1 MRHTNRESNPSNPK
15 ESSAGRYHRTGEI
28 SRVRNFF
35 GNKDCTFRVL
45 SVKQGR
51 NSMFILEQTNL
62 SRDSAQ
68 LFTSTAAT
76 QEADLVLASKAGD
89 VAAFEELV
97 TRYDRKL
104 LRVAQHIVHNFEDA
118 QDVIQ
123 EAFLKAFQKLGD
135 FRGDSKFSTWLF
147 RIVVNQSLMELRK
160 QRTKQRATTESLV
173 ITDEEDQLPIDF
185 SDWRPNPEA
194 QYETS
199 ELRELLASALRGI
212 GPNLRVVFVLH
223 DIEGHSLQETAET
236 LGLSVAAVK
245 TRSLRARLKLRERL
259 SPHFRI
265 KGNQKARKKADQRSA
280 SNFWPSSL
288 DIVSAAA
295 TG

>member
-1 MRHTNRESNPSNPK
+1 
-15 ESSAGRYHRTGEI
+15 
-28 SRVRNFF
+28 
-35 GNKDCTFRVL
+35 
-45 SVKQGR
+45 
-51 NSMFILEQTNL
+51 MFILEQTNL

-68 LFTSTAAT
+68 LFTPTPAT
-76 QEADLVLASKAGD
+76 PESDLVLASKAGN

-118 QDVIQ
+118 QDVVQ

-160 QRTKQRATTESLV
+160 QRSKQRATTEYS
-173 ITDEEDQLPIDF
+173 INADEEDQLPIDF

-199 ELRELLASALRGI
+199 ELREVLASALRGI
-212 GPNLRVVFVLH
+212 GPNLSVVFVLH

-245 TRSLRARLKLRERL
+245 TRSLRARLRLRERL

-265 KGNQKARKKADQRSA
+265 KGNQKARKKADQESA
-280 SNFWPSSL
+280 SNFCPPL
-288 DIVSAAA
+288 LEIARAAA

>member
-1 MRHTNRESNPSNPK
+1 MYIP
-15 ESSAGRYHRTGEI
+15 
-28 SRVRNFF
+28 
-35 GNKDCTFRVL
+35 
-45 SVKQGR
+45 
-51 NSMFILEQTNL
+51 EQANL

-68 LFTSTAAT
+68 LFNPTAAT
-76 QEADLVLASKAGD
+76 QEADLVLASKAGN

-104 LRVAQHIVHNFEDA
+104 LRVAQHIIHNFEDA
-118 QDVIQ
+118 QDVVQ

-160 QRTKQRATTESLV
+160 QRTKQRAATEYS
-173 ITDEEDQLPIDF
+173 IDGEEDDRLPVDF

-194 QYETS
+194 EYETT
-199 ELRELLASALRGI
+199 ELRELLVSALRSI
-212 GPNLRVVFVLH
+212 GPNLRVVFVLR
-223 DIEGHSLQETAET
+223 DIEGHSLQETADA

-259 SPHFRI
+259 SQHFRI
-265 KGNQKARKKADQRSA
+265 EGNQKARTKVEQRLIANLCS
-280 SNFWPSSL
+280 SSL
-288 DIVSAAA
+288 DIARAAA
-295 TG
+295 MG